1 MQFGIEESYPSIS
14 KDLLLKALTYA
25 KTLVNMSDEEINIIM
40 HSKSLSYLKEN
51 VRNIQKLK

>member
-14 KDLLLKALTYA
+14 KDLLLRALTYA

-40 HSKSLSYLKEN
+40 HSKSLCYLKEN